1 MFRTTSL
8 VRARIGPSASQ
19 LCDLQQLLRKVQQL
33 ELEKAELQSQISCGS
48 SGVAMTKGKPD
59 LAAAAQTVA
68 TPTRSKEPESTP
80 TRSKEPE
87 STPTRSKE
95 PATTATRSKEPAITP
110 TRFKEPVFHSPTP
123 GANLAAVLNGVEIK
137 TQAHPVP
144 KPPPDSV
151 GLDGD
156 DGDES
161 SRVNS
166 QTHRKEYM
174 KLAAWISLCG
184 YVHACR
190 PCDCTGFLCYV
201 HLQSENRRYESGA
214 LAEYPNMLAL
224 QEGTLN
230 AA

>member
-8 VRARIGPSASQ
+8 VRARIGHSASQ
-19 LCDLQQLLRKVQQL
+19 LCDLQQLLCKVQQL
-33 ELEKAELQSQISCGS
+33 EMEKAELQSQISCGS

-59 LAAAAQTVA
+59 PAAAAAQTVA
-68 TPTRSKEPESTP
+68 TP

-110 TRFKEPVFHSPTP
+110 TRSKEPVFHSPTP

-151 GLDGD
+151 GFDGD
-156 DGDES
+156 DGDE
-161 SRVNS
+161 
-166 QTHRKEYM
+166 
-174 KLAAWISLCG
+174 L
-184 YVHACR
+184 
-190 PCDCTGFLCYV
+190 
-201 HLQSENRRYESGA
+201 
-214 LAEYPNMLAL
+214 
-224 QEGTLN
+224 
-230 AA
+230 

>member
-8 VRARIGPSASQ
+8 VRARIGHSASQ
-19 LCDLQQLLRKVQQL
+19 LCDLQQLLCKVQQL
-33 ELEKAELQSQISCGS
+33 EMEKAELQSQISCGS

-59 LAAAAQTVA
+59 PAAAAAQTVA
-68 TPTRSKEPESTP
+68 
-80 TRSKEPE
+80 
-87 STPTRSKE
+87 TPTRSKE

-151 GLDGD
+151 GFDGD